1 MSAKKN
7 KRVYLSPP
15 HLGDQEWEFI
25 KDALDSNWIAPLGP
39 HVDAFEKEI
48 AAYVD
53 IENAV
58 ALSSGTAALHLAL
71 KLCNIKPGDRV
82 FCSDL
87 TFVSCANVILYENA
101 IPVFIDSDWESWT
114 MCPKALQQ
122 AFDAAEKQ
130 NQLPKAVI
138 VTDLYGQSA
147 DYDALTSIC
156 DHYNVPIIEDAAE
169 AVGGVYKNKK
179 CGNFG
184 KMAVLSFNGNKIMTT
199 SGGGMLLSN
208 NSELIAK
215 ARFLSNQARDNAVHY
230 EHSELGYNYRMSNIL
245 AALGRGQLQNLDTHI
260 RACEKIFNKYMEE
273 LSNLPGI
280 EFFPIA
286 DYGQPNYWLSV
297 CLIDPVNAGIHKD
310 EIIDLLEEKNIESR
324 PVWKPMHLQP
334 LYKDYQFFAVNEPDI
349 STTVFKN
356 GICLPSGVGLANDQQ
371 NQIISLIR
379 SQYLN

>member
-1 MSAKKN
+1 MN
-7 KRVYLSPP
+7 KRIYLSPP
-15 HLGDQEWEFI
+15 HLGGNEIEFI

-39 HVDAFEKEI
+39 HVDAFENEV
-48 AAYVD
+48 ATYVD

-71 KLCNIKPGDRV
+71 RLCNIKPGDKV

-101 IPVFIDSDWESWT
+101 IPVFIDSDWETWT
-114 MCPKALQQ
+114 MCPNALQQ
-122 AFDAAEKQ
+122 AFDAAAKQ

-179 CGNFG
+179 CGHFG

-199 SGGGMLLSN
+199 SGGGMLLSDDAQ
-208 NSELIAK
+208 LIAK
-215 ARFLSNQARDNAVHY
+215 ARFLSAQARDNAVHY

-245 AALGRGQLQNLDTHI
+245 AALGRGQLQNLDGHI
-260 RACEKIFNKYMEE
+260 SACKKIFKNYVKE
-273 LSNLPGI
+273 LSDLPGI
-280 EFFPIA
+280 EFFSIA

-297 CLIDPVNAGIHKD
+297 CLIDPSKAGIHKA
-310 EIIDLLEEKNIESR
+310 EIIDLLEENNIESR

-334 LYKDYQFFAVNEPDI
+334 LYKDSQFFAIDEPCI
-349 STTVFKN
+349 SSTVFEN
-356 GICLPSGVGLANDQQ
+356 GLCLPSGVSLANDQQ
-371 NQIISLIR
+371 NQVIALIR
-379 SQYLN
+379 SLYK